1 MCYSFSLPLPASG
14 RNLLRAIYEYT
25 AQYDE
30 ELTFPEGAIIELIRT
45 DDNNVDDGWWEGR
58 YNGKVGVFPSVV
70 VELLSDGAVSQFSLS
85 QFCIFVHHNNYCTC
99 MCRNASVLH
108 CVTTNVALPTCYL
121 LIYYCS
127 IYRKLLPI
135 QMMSQQYMSLHPLV
149 SLLPLFP
156 RRTLE

>member
-1 MCYSFSLPLPASG
+1 MYNVLFLSLSLPASG

-70 VELLSDGAVSQFSLS
+70 VELLSDGAVSQFSL
-85 QFCIFVHHNNYCTC
+85 
-99 MCRNASVLH
+99 
-108 CVTTNVALPTCYL
+108 
-121 LIYYCS
+121 
-127 IYRKLLPI
+127 
-135 QMMSQQYMSLHPLV
+135 
-149 SLLPLFP
+149 
-156 RRTLE
+156 